1 MRRSKPLAAVAT
13 VAALFALAA
22 CGGGSDDDGDNGGS
36 GTDREF
42 TGTGAGTKDPE
53 AQGPA
58 PEVEGATEGGTIT
71 VYLPQDPGPDSLDP
85 TEGWSVTGNSIQ
97 QALTHRSLTQFM
109 RNEDGDAIL
118 VPDLATDLG
127 TPNDDFTE
135 WTFTI
140 REDATW
146 ETGDPVTAEEVAF
159 GITRSLD
166 STEFP
171 SGPGTEYSAHYFL
184 DGDKYKGPYTDKGK
198 SYDAITFDADAN
210 TVTIKMAT
218 PFPDMDYWGSFMA
231 MGPAPLGDVSNPP
244 DYGKDPLTTGPYKID
259 SFRPQEELVLSRN
272 DQWNPDSD
280 PARHQYA
287 DGFVFKFNADQAQ
300 TDEIM
305 LSGNTESQTSL
316 STGIGSDNYTQFDSE
331 LGDRLVQQGAQCI
344 STLTPDYTKIT
355 DINVRK
361 ALAWAYPYESIW
373 LAGGEVPGV
382 TRIPANSVHASGH
395 GRQAGVLRRRRA
407 VRLQP
412 RALQGALGR
421 GRLRAR

>member
-1 MRRSKPLAAVAT
+1 
-13 VAALFALAA
+13 
-22 CGGGSDDDGDNGGS
+22 
-36 GTDREF
+36 
-42 TGTGAGTKDPE
+42 
-53 AQGPA
+53 
-58 PEVEGATEGGTIT
+58 
-71 VYLPQDPGPDSLDP
+71 
-85 TEGWSVTGNSIQ
+85 
-97 QALTHRSLTQFM
+97 
-109 RNEDGDAIL
+109 
-118 VPDLATDLG
+118 
-127 TPNDDFTE
+127 
-135 WTFTI
+135 
-140 REDATW
+140 
-146 ETGDPVTAEEVAF
+146 
-159 GITRSLD
+159 
-166 STEFP
+166 
-171 SGPGTEYSAHYFL
+171 
-184 DGDKYKGPYTDKGK
+184 
-198 SYDAITFDADAN
+198 
-210 TVTIKMAT
+210 MAT

-316 STGIGSDNYTQFDSE
+316 ATGIGSDNYTQFDSE

-382 TRIPANSVHASGH
+382 TRIPANGYMPPGMAGKPEYFADGEQFVFNPERSKELLAEAGYEPGEYEITMIYSEETLDV
-395 GRQAGVLRRRRA
+395 GRPEAAR
-407 VRLQP
+407 
-412 RALQGALGR
+412 QGLGR
-421 GRLRAR
+421 GRLQGDGHSDPGHRVAVQHLAGPRQQDQQDAQHARRQLVLRLAVGLHDDPAAAQDGRGLQHRLLQRAVDRRRDGRHRDDAARGAG